1 MPQPTAPSDAA
12 SAASPCA
19 TDADTIDPPVGLLA
33 ELSHRCPLQCPYCSN
48 PTHLETSSAELDT
61 ATWQRVF
68 REAADL
74 GVLQLH
80 LSGGE
85 PTVRRDLEALVETA
99 ADVGLYT
106 NLITSAVL
114 LDEARI
120 AHLKAAGLN
129 HVQISIQGAEAK
141 LADRIANFEGAHA
154 KKMQVAEWVRAAGL
168 PLTINAVMHRHNIEQ
183 LPAILDMAVE
193 KDADRLE
200 VAHTQYYGWAM
211 ENREALM
218 PTREQVEWADDL
230 VTQAQKDLKGTLTI
244 DYVVPDYYAERPKP
258 CMGGWGRRFLTI
270 TPAGEVLP
278 CHAAA
283 SITDLSFDRVTE
295 ADLETIWY
303 TGDAFDAY
311 RGTDWMSEPCR
322 SCPLKEQ
329 DWGGCRCQAFA
340 LTGDATNTDP
350 ACSLSPHHDA
360 MKSLADDTSDDGFTY
375 RGYNRIPSVPS

>member
-1 MPQPTAPSDAA
+1 MPQPTAPSDAG
-12 SAASPCA
+12 SPCA

-48 PTHLETSSAELDT
+48 PTELETASAELGT

-68 REAADL
+68 RESAAL

-85 PTVRRDLEALVETA
+85 PTVRRDLEDLVETA

-114 LDEARI
+114 LDEVRI
-120 AHLKAAGLN
+120 ADLKAAGLN
-129 HVQISIQGAEAK
+129 HVQISIQGAEAD
-141 LADRIANFEGAHA
+141 LADQIANFDGAHA

-183 LPAILDMAVE
+183 LPDILEMAVE

-218 PTREQVEWADDL
+218 PTEEQVEWADDL
-230 VTQAQKDLKGTLTI
+230 VTKAQKDLKGTLTI

-283 SITDLSFDRVTE
+283 SITDLSFDRVTD

-303 TGDAFDAY
+303 TGDAFNAY

-350 ACSLSPHHDA
+350 ACSLSPYHDT

-375 RGYNRIPSVPS
+375 RGYSRLPKTPL

>member
-12 SAASPCA
+12 SPCA
-19 TDADTIDPPVGLLA
+19 TDTDTIDPPVGLLA

-48 PTHLETSSAELDT
+48 PTELETASAELET

-68 REAADL
+68 REAAAL

-85 PTVRRDLEALVETA
+85 PTVRRDLEDLVETA
-99 ADVGLYT
+99 AEEGLYT

-120 AHLKAAGLN
+120 ADLKAAGLN

-141 LADRIANFEGAHA
+141 LADRIANFDGAHA

-218 PTREQVEWADDL
+218 PTPEQVAWADDL
-230 VTQAQKDLKGTLTI
+230 VTQAQEDLKGTLTI

-283 SITDLSFDRVTE
+283 SITDLSFDRVTD

-303 TGDAFDAY
+303 TGDAFNAY

-350 ACSLSPHHDA
+350 ACSLSPHHDT

-375 RGYNRIPSVPS
+375 RGYNRVPTTPA